1 MAYNNPDA
9 SYFKRQ
15 NKRTFFRLRISNI
28 TTFSVCVIKTDPNI
42 KTLKRLLFTF
52 LQAFVIR
59 ISLIL
64 NEYYL
69 YVLSFIESTLPVSNE
84 NIL

>member
-1 MAYNNPDA
+1 MC
-9 SYFKRQ
+9 
-15 NKRTFFRLRISNI
+15 
-28 TTFSVCVIKTDPNI
+28 VCVIKTDPNI

-69 YVLSFIESTLPVSNE
+69 EYVLSFIESTLPVSNE
-84 NIL
+84 NNL